1 MKPIFMVIRQKISRK
16 KAKNFYEKQFF
27 HKIKQIK
34 AAFSDGKDRIA
45 LLTHAGYLLQLGG
58 TRIAVDIAPIWFPL
72 TEESKQALDEL
83 IGTCDAVLLTHDH
96 GDHYDKRWL
105 ESLSVPVYVP
115 DFLEV
120 RGAKAVAEGETLR
133 IGNVSVHFFA
143 VAHVTVP
150 EYGFCVEGGGQRL
163 LFPTDVR
170 DYDCEIPN
178 FGKVSAV
185 FVHLWLGK
193 DRALQLKNNPRIPQ
207 FCQFAKQF
215 GAEKIFLAHLDD
227 PGRNDENMWS
237 DVHCRAVKKH
247 LPEAVC
253 FRAGEWIEL

>member
-1 MKPIFMVIRQKISRK
+1 MRTIYMEIRQKISRK
-16 KAKNFYEKQFF
+16 KAKNFYEKKFF
-27 HKIKQIK
+27 CKIKQIK
-34 AAFSDGKDRIA
+34 AAFSDGKDRVA

-58 TRIAVDIAPIWFPL
+58 TRIAVDISPVWFPL
-72 TEESKQALDEL
+72 AAESKQALDEL

-120 RGAKAVAEGETLR
+120 QGAKAVAEGGTLK

-170 DYDCEIPN
+170 NYGCEIPN

-185 FVHLWLGK
+185 FTHLWLGK
-193 DRALQLKNNPRIPQ
+193 DMALKLKNNPYISG
-207 FCQFAKQF
+207 FCDFAKGFEADQ
-215 GAEKIFLAHLDD
+215 IMIAHLED
-227 PGRNDENMWS
+227 PSRNDENMWS

-247 LPEAVC
+247 LPEAIS
-253 FRAGEWIEL
+253 FRVGDMIEL

>member
-27 HKIKQIK
+27 QKIKQIK

-72 TEESKQALDEL
+72 TEESKQALDGL
-83 IGTCDAVLLTHDH
+83 IDTCDGVLLTHDH
-96 GDHYDKRWL
+96 GDHYDRGWL
-105 ESLSVPVYVP
+105 EGLSVPVYVP

-120 RGAKAVAEGETLR
+120 AGATPVADGEKR
-133 IGNVSVHFFA
+133 KIGNVLIRFFA
-143 VAHVTVP
+143 AAHVTVP
-150 EYGFCVEGGGQRL
+150 EYGFCVESGEKRL
-163 LFPTDVR
+163 LFPGDIR
-170 DYDCEIPN
+170 DYSREIPN

-185 FVHLWLGK
+185 FAHLWLGK
-193 DRALQLKNNPRIPQ
+193 DRALQLKNNPCIPQ

-237 DVHCRAVKKH
+237 DVHFRAVKKH
-247 LPEAVC
+247 LPEGVC
-253 FRAGEWIEL
+253 FRAGDTIGL